1 MIEKYAEFIG
11 QESLQSIIKIA
22 EKLRGVSILHVNSMR
37 EGGGVAEIL
46 QKMVPLMRELGLN
59 VDWKIIRGDSSF
71 FRVTKSFHN
80 ALQGQSDY
88 LPTGAFETYDK
99 WQSVNASEVDT
110 DYDVVFIHDPQ
121 PAGLVDYKKRG
132 RWVWR
137 CHIDISSPY
146 PPVWEFLRK
155 RVEKYDAAIISVPI
169 FGREDLKVPQFVVPP
184 SIDPLSPKNVA
195 IHRVT
200 AERILRKF
208 GLDTERPILTQISR
222 FDYAKDP
229 VGVIRTYKLLRRH
242 VDVQLAYVGSP
253 ASDDPEGEDVYRKT
267 VAEAGEDKDIH
278 LLILPP
284 NSNLEINAFQ
294 SGSDVI
300 MQKSVREG
308 FGLTVSEALWKGKP
322 VIGGN
327 TGGIPLQVINNV
339 TGYLVN
345 SPEEASHYSLYL
357 LRRKEVASRLGA
369 NGKEHVRQNF
379 LLPRHVRD
387 YLMIMSYVMGIR

>member
-22 EKLRGVSILHVNSMR
+22 EKLRGVSILHVNSTR

-88 LPTGAFETYDK
+88 LPPGAFETYDK

>member
-22 EKLRGVSILHVNSMR
+22 EKLRGVSILHVNSTR

>member
-22 EKLRGVSILHVNSMR
+22 EKLRGVSILHVNSTR

-88 LPTGAFETYDK
+88 LPPGAFETYDK

-208 GLDTERPILTQISR
+208 GLDTERLILTQISR

>member
-22 EKLRGVSILHVNSMR
+22 EKLRGVSILHVNSTR

-88 LPTGAFETYDK
+88 LPPGAFETYDK

-155 RVEKYDAAIISVPI
+155 RVEKYDAVIISVPI